1 MGTAVKED
9 LFEASSYCKNNVYFF
24 ETTPRVVH
32 SFKVVCHF
40 IFREEKRP
48 AIHFFDRTDFFWR
61 ITLSHPFFHGGLFF
75 AGAVAAMYSFRGYM
89 EQIIFDSSCLLR
101 TDTFLED
108 LF

>member
-9 LFEASSYCKNNVYFF
+9 LFEASSYYKNNVYFF
-24 ETTPRVVH
+24 ETTPGVVH

-48 AIHFFDRTDFFWR
+48 TIHFFDRTDFFWR

-75 AGAVAAMYSFRGYM
+75 A
-89 EQIIFDSSCLLR
+89 EQLQPCILSGVIWNR
-101 TDTFLED
+101 
-108 LF
+108 